1 MSIKL
6 KFGGAEVT
14 VPAGANVTLR
24 SVVALA
30 ADLLVRC
37 GVPSPTAALIRI
49 LPLVFGTGFLSLI
62 GVLLRWRGAARRR
75 RALVVP
81 ADALVEE
88 VDHLKFRHNECK
100 KKEWKR
106 MPLVAFRRW
115 VLAEFKAKRGT
126 PERTLANEML
136 TRREMRTIILEH
148 RPKIRGTDLNDM
160 VTVLTQ
166 LAFVPTEE
174 EVELSQLFSVEDSWT
189 EWVLKKFGITTR
201 VHQRLNSLVRA
212 SK

>member
-6 KFGGAEVT
+6 KFGGVEVT

-30 ADLLVRC
+30 ADLLVRH
-37 GVPSPTAALIRI
+37 GVPSPTAALVRI
-49 LPLVFGTGFLSLI
+49 APLVFGSGLFTLI
-62 GVLLRWRGAARRR
+62 GVLIRWRAAVRRR

-81 ADALVEE
+81 ARDLVDE
-88 VDHLKFRHNECK
+88 VEQLRWRHNECE

-126 PERTLANEML
+126 PERTAATEQLV
-136 TRREMRTIILEH
+136 RREMRTLILEH

-160 VTVLTQ
+160 VTALTH
-166 LAFVPTEE
+166 LAFIPTEE
-174 EVELSQLFSVEDSWT
+174 EANLSQLFRTEDSWT
-189 EWVLKKFGITTR
+189 EWALNLVG
-201 VHQRLNSLVRA
+201 VHNPLTSRLDSLVRA